1 MGEPLIIWDDKF
13 SVGIAEIDRQHKS
26 LITFANELFEA
37 CQTSGKEAMFRQTI
51 RKSAEYVKTH
61 FAYEEALMRVHGY
74 PEFNVHKLEHEEF
87 VRQILLKVS
96 DYEEGRPF
104 VANAF
109 VRFLHDWYLN
119 HIAISDMKYRK
130 FFNDKGVR

>member
-1 MGEPLIIWDDKF
+1 MSEPLVVWDDKF

-26 LITFANELFEA
+26 LIDFTNELFDA
-37 CQTSGKEAMFRQTI
+37 CRTAGAEDVFRTTV
-51 RKSAEYVKTH
+51 RKAVAYVKTH

-74 PEFNVHKLEHEEF
+74 PDMPVHKLEHEEF
-87 VRQILLKVS
+87 VRQILQKVS

-109 VRFLHDWYLN
+109 VRFLKDWYLN
-119 HIAISDMKYRK
+119 HIAISDFKYRK
-130 FFNDKGVR
+130 FFSEKGVR